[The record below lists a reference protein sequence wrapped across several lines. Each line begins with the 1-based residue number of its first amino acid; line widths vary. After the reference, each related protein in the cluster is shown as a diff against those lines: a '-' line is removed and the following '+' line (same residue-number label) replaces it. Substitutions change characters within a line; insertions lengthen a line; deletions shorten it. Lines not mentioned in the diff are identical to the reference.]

1 MTTPLATAIA
11 TARRFLTRVRRVLIR
26 SRRTGYRLLR
36 TALQTV
42 AGGGTGVLLARILFP
57 NVSEPVAGAI
67 GLLVATWAQNTLED
81 LRPGRDQRPK
91 EGQE

>member
-1 MTTPLATAIA
+1 MTTILT
-11 TARRFLTRVRRVLIR
+11 TARLFVARARRVLIR

-36 TALQTV
+36 TALQTL
-42 AGGGTGVLLARILFP
+42 AGGGTGILIARLVFP
-57 NVSEPVAGAI
+57 DLSEPVAGAI

-81 LRPGRDQRPK
+81 LRPGLDQRPK

>member
-1 MTTPLATAIA
+1 MTTILT
-11 TARRFLTRVRRVLIR
+11 TARLFVARARRVLIR

-36 TALQTV
+36 TALQTL
-42 AGGGTGVLLARILFP
+42 AGGGTGILIARLVFP
-57 NVSEPVAGAI
+57 DLSEPVAGAI

-81 LRPGRDQRPK
+81 LRPGLDKRPK